1 MDSTREEVKS
11 RFTNDDPIKN
21 FEARVLTEKWLTQ
34 KDMDTIRQEV
44 ITESEAAV
52 EKARK
57 DPFPAESDL
66 WVDVYAE
73 VEVSK

>member
-1 MDSTREEVKS
+1 
-11 RFTNDDPIKN
+11 
-21 FEARVLTEKWLTQ
+21 
-34 KDMDTIRQEV
+34 MDTIRQEV
-44 ITESEAAV
+44 ITEIEAAV